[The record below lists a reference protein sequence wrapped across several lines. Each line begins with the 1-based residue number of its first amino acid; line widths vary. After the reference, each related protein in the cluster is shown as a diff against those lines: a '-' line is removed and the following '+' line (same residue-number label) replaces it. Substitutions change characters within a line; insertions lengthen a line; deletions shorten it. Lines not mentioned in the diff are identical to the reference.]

1 MDRLVRIPPSG
12 GIALVLLAALSISMT
27 NVSAPIVYQA
37 GGNAQTILVLRNA
50 GFLILC
56 GLWLQSQGTL
66 RWLDRRQMLV
76 CVGAGTAY
84 TLGAGGLLLSLKY
97 LQVSLAILVFFTF
110 PLITSLLESA
120 LARRVP
126 ALGQIVCLAAALG
139 GLAIALEAERLSADP
154 RGVALAAFAA
164 VGVAVSYVWTGRA
177 LAGVDTSLM
186 TFHMAITGLLLAGLI
201 VVATDS
207 FALPADSGAGWIALA
222 VAILFFASA
231 FFAMFKGVNLIGAA
245 PTAMLMNMEPV
256 FTLALSFVV
265 LSEDLSGRKILGAAI
280 VLGAVIVSQLLSAR
294 RLRAATLA

>member
-1 MDRLVRIPPSG
+1 
-12 GIALVLLAALSISMT
+12 
-27 NVSAPIVYQA
+27 
-37 GGNAQTILVLRNA
+37 
-50 GFLILC
+50 
-56 GLWLQSQGTL
+56 
-66 RWLDRRQMLV
+66 
-76 CVGAGTAY
+76 
-84 TLGAGGLLLSLKY
+84 
-97 LQVSLAILVFFTF
+97 
-110 PLITSLLESA
+110 
-120 LARRVP
+120 
-126 ALGQIVCLAAALG
+126 
-139 GLAIALEAERLSADP
+139 
-154 RGVALAAFAA
+154 
-164 VGVAVSYVWTGRA
+164 
-177 LAGVDTSLM
+177 M

>member
-1 MDRLVRIPPSG
+1 
-12 GIALVLLAALSISMT
+12 
-27 NVSAPIVYQA
+27 
-37 GGNAQTILVLRNA
+37 
-50 GFLILC
+50 
-56 GLWLQSQGTL
+56 
-66 RWLDRRQMLV
+66 
-76 CVGAGTAY
+76 
-84 TLGAGGLLLSLKY
+84 
-97 LQVSLAILVFFTF
+97 VSLAILVFFTF
-110 PLITSLLESA
+110 PLITSVLESLLE
-120 LARRVP
+120 RRAP

-139 GLAIALEAERLSADP
+139 GFAIALEAERLSVDP

-186 TFHMAITGLLLAGLI
+186 TFHMAVTGLLLAGLI

-207 FALPADSGAGWIALA
+207 FALPADSGAGWIALT

-256 FTLALSFVV
+256 FTLVLSFVV